1 MLPINHHMLSSS
13 FRWEKYM
20 KINKFLN
27 KNPSHSAQQ
36 DFQILLVGLLPAIW
50 ADTPQILGDL
60 VSISIFFFFLVV
72 GIRTCFHIYY
82 RVSLLISLWWFWSP
96 VKGIMISAIWVC
108 FFPTASLVTSNPFHR
123 YNAYSICY
131 YLCCSHYVE
140 CARRFGLI
148 TLTGVWLWIFLYLV
162 SVFSDLQ
169 FKVLCFVGVPLL
181 YRSLLWCFGD
191 M

>member
-27 KNPSHSAQQ
+27 KNPSHPAQQ
-36 DFQILLVGLLPAIW
+36 DFQILPVGLLPAIW
-50 ADTPQILGDL
+50 ADTPQILADL
-60 VSISIFFFFLVV
+60 VSISFLFFFLVV

-108 FFPTASLVTSNPFHR
+108 FFPTVSLVTSTLFHR

-131 YLCCSHYVE
+131 YLCSSHYVE
-140 CARRFGLI
+140 CARRFGLT
-148 TLTGVWLWIFLYLV
+148 TLTGIWLWIFL
-162 SVFSDLQ
+162 
-169 FKVLCFVGVPLL
+169 
-181 YRSLLWCFGD
+181 
-191 M
+191 